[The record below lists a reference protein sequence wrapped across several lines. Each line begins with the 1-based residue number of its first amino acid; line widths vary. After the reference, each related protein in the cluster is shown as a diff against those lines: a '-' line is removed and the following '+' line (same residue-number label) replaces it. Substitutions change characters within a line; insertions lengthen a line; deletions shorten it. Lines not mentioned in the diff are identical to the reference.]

1 MFPQLIFRLN
11 LIEENARNIV
21 NFSSKF
27 GIKVFGVTKVSCGF
41 PPVAWAMVRGGVVG
55 IADSRLVN
63 LVNLKRAGLNV
74 PLMLLRPPSPLEAKL
89 TVETADI
96 SINTSLETMRV
107 LSRAALTSGRK
118 HKVLLGVECGDLR
131 EGILPEKVPEVS
143 LEVEKLKGL
152 ELLGVATN
160 FGCLSGVL
168 PTRENTGLLVKA
180 GKEAE
185 QAIGR
190 TLEVFSGG
198 ATVSLSLL
206 ERGEMPEGINQLRI
220 GEGIVCGTDTS
231 GNRLVPGTRQD
242 TCILRATVLEVETK
256 ENQGNFPLGRNAFG
270 EEGLAGPEGPRR
282 RAVLSLGRIDVDLDR
297 MVPLESGVKIVGASS
312 DHLVLDVTEREVPTV
327 VGETISFALSYQ
339 AVLRASV
346 SPYVEK
352 KFQPSDYFKEGL

>member
-1 MFPQLIFRLN
+1 MFPQLVFRLN
-11 LIEENARNIV
+11 LIEDNARNIV
-21 NFSSKF
+21 HFASQF
-27 GIKVFGVTKVSCGF
+27 GIKVFGVTKVSCGY

-55 IADSRLVN
+55 IADSRLLN

-96 SINTSLETMRV
+96 SINTSLETMKV
-107 LSRAALTSGRK
+107 LSRAALTSGRR

-131 EGILPEKVPEVS
+131 EGILPEKVPQIA

-152 ELLGVATN
+152 ELLGVSTN

-168 PTRENTGLLVKA
+168 PTRENTSLLVKT
-180 GKEAE
+180 GKETE
-185 QAIGR
+185 QLIGR
-190 TLEVFSGG
+190 PLEVYSGG
-198 ATVSLSLL
+198 ATVSLGLL
-206 ERGEMPEGINQLRI
+206 EKGEMPEGINQLRI
-220 GEGIVCGTDTS
+220 GEAIVCGTDTS
-231 GNRLVPGTRQD
+231 ANRLVPGTRQD
-242 TCILRATVLEVETK
+242 TCVLRATVLEVETK
-256 ENQGNFPLGRNAFG
+256 GNPGGFPLGRNAFG
-270 EEGLAGPEGPRR
+270 EEGIPSPEGPRR
-282 RAVLSLGRIDVDLDR
+282 RAVLSLGRIDLDLGK
-297 MVPLESGVKIVGASS
+297 MTPLEAGVKVVGASS

-327 VGETISFALSYQ
+327 VGETISFAISYQ